1 MFCKSSLV
9 VFLFIMVNF
18 AFLGC
23 ILYHTGYHTV
33 YLKLASFSD
42 RKTFTK
48 RSPAVNIYQITT
60 AKRTTKYRLSFNYME
75 WKKHIFQKKQGD
87 LSLLLS
93 IIVERCLFLSLWN
106 PHIWKLYCN
115 SHGSAFNLFRM
126 VLYESY
132 GHASL

>member
-1 MFCKSSLV
+1 
-9 VFLFIMVNF
+9 MVNF

-23 ILYHTGYHTV
+23 ILYHTGYHTD

-60 AKRTTKYRLSFNYME
+60 EKRTTKYPIVFLLHKV
-75 WKKHIFQKKQGD
+75 KKHIFQKKQGD
-87 LSLLLS
+87 LSLLLC
-93 IIVERCLFLSLWN
+93 IIVERCLF
-106 PHIWKLYCN
+106 Y
-115 SHGSAFNLFRM
+115 LFEILTFGISVATVMDRM

-132 GHASL
+132 GHASLLQHMCTC